1 MQTVPD
7 LLTLARRIDGYAD
20 DADERQSHSRADE
33 LRELAA
39 ALRAKHSQRVRR
51 RAGRVPASGALARSV
66 RG

>member
-20 DADERQSHSRADE
+20 DADERQSHARADE

-39 ALRAKHSQRVRR
+39 ALRAKHSERVRT
-51 RAGRVPASGALARSV
+51 RVARVSASGALARSV
-66 RG
+66 GG